1 MDTQF
6 LKPNT
11 DSEKLVQA
19 VVRYLS
25 ECVSLPK
32 YQEHIKGNLT
42 SIGTARHSWHGSP
55 QTKMK
60 KNEILYGCLHE
71 FKFYRERASCGLPG
85 TVRGDEARA
94 RGGEVEPE
102 I

>member
-1 MDTQF
+1 MRHDC
-6 LKPNT
+6 
-11 DSEKLVQA
+11 SG
-19 VVRYLS
+19 VVRGRGRGVVRVRRTVRGHTFFGS
-25 ECVSLPK
+25 RIK
-32 YQEHIKGNLT
+32 IKGNLT

>member
-42 SIGTARHSWHGSP
+42 SIF
-55 QTKMK
+55 QV
-60 KNEILYGCLHE
+60 ILIPNISITQEDTDWYE
-71 FKFYRERASCGLPG
+71 
-85 TVRGDEARA
+85 D
-94 RGGEVEPE
+94 EPE
-102 I
+102 TYVKNDLEETDVETRRSICKKFLQRLTK